1 MILKQ
6 RVERVYLLFFICRRR
21 YFRVRSH
28 KQTIVG
34 IKCRVKHRVKDTTLC
49 FAFALPPSFTF
60 YLHNT
65 VYNPAVD
72 NKDNFNSIY
81 GLPPNISFP
90 NPYTFGVMNT
100 FEDPITSG
108 PSNTSAPLGKAQGF
122 YLLNSFNEYTLFH
135 VFTANITEGDYKGTI
150 AIFGQVREVD
160 PVRYLTVI
168 GGTGAF
174 PGARGLAKNRL
185 IDIDHA
191 PPAKWTMSF
200 ELDLYY

>member
-1 MILKQ
+1 MSFTSTRSRWSLIL
-6 RVERVYLLFFICRRR
+6 
-21 YFRVRSH
+21 SH
-28 KQTIVG
+28 ISFSWPS
-34 IKCRVKHRVKDTTLC
+34 II
-49 FAFALPPSFTF
+49 FAAAAAFYSVCLITVAEARNLGSCNNEVLPCGPAAFTF

-65 VYNPAVD
+65 VYNPA
-72 NKDNFNSIY
+72 
-81 GLPPNISFP
+81 
-90 NPYTFGVMNT
+90 
-100 FEDPITSG
+100 DPLTSG

-122 YLLNSFNEYTLFH
+122 YLLNSFNENTLFH

-150 AIFGQVREVD
+150 SIFGQVRELD

-174 PGARGLAKNRL
+174 LGARGLARNRL
-185 IDIDHA
+185 IDINHV

>member
-1 MILKQ
+1 MKFSPADPRPSPSTCTIPSTTPLWTTRTISTPSTACLPTSAFPIL
-6 RVERVYLLFFICRRR
+6 
-21 YFRVRSH
+21 YFR
-28 KQTIVG
+28 
-34 IKCRVKHRVKDTTLC
+34 
-49 FAFALPPSFTF
+49 
-60 YLHNT
+60 
-65 VYNPAVD
+65 
-72 NKDNFNSIY
+72 
-81 GLPPNISFP
+81 
-90 NPYTFGVMNT
+90 PYDT

-135 VFTANITEGDYKGTI
+135 VSPLTSLRGIRRGTI
-150 AIFGQVREVD
+150 SIFGQVREVD

-174 PGARGLAKNRL
+174 LGARGLATNRL
-185 IDIDHA
+185 IDIDHV

>member
-1 MILKQ
+1 MTSLRASSSEGISLP
-6 RVERVYLLFFICRRR
+6 LLFAAA
-21 YFRVRSH
+21 V
-28 KQTIVG
+28 
-34 IKCRVKHRVKDTTLC
+34 
-49 FAFALPPSFTF
+49 ALYSVCLITVAEARNLGSCNNEVLPCGPAAFTF

-72 NKDNFNSIY
+72 NQDNFNSIY

-150 AIFGQVREVD
+150 SIFGQVREVD

-174 PGARGLAKNRL
+174 LGARGLATNRL
-185 IDIDHA
+185 IDIDHV

>member
-1 MILKQ
+1 MTSL
-6 RVERVYLLFFICRRR
+6 RGSSSERFSLLCSPLLWHFTVPVWSQCQTLANN
-21 YFRVRSH
+21 VRA
-28 KQTIVG
+28 I
-34 IKCRVKHRVKDTTLC
+34 IKFSPADPLPSPSTCTT
-49 FAFALPPSFTF
+49 PST
-60 YLHNT
+60 T
-65 VYNPAVD
+65 P
-72 NKDNFNSIY
+72 FNSIC

-90 NPYTFGVMNT
+90 NPYTLGVMNT

-122 YLLNSFNEYTLFH
+122 YLLNSFNKYTLFH

-160 PVRYLTVI
+160 PIRYLTVI
-168 GGTGAF
+168 GGTGSF
-174 PGARGLAKNRL
+174 LGARGLAKNRL

>member
-1 MILKQ
+1 MGISLP
-6 RVERVYLLFFICRRR
+6 LLFAAA
-21 YFRVRSH
+21 V
-28 KQTIVG
+28 
-34 IKCRVKHRVKDTTLC
+34 
-49 FAFALPPSFTF
+49 ALYSVCLITVAEARNLGSCNNEVLPCGPAAFTF

-72 NKDNFNSIY
+72 NQDNFNSIY

-135 VFTANITEGDYKGTI
+135 GTI
-150 AIFGQVREVD
+150 SIFGQVREVD

-174 PGARGLAKNRL
+174 LGARGLATNRL
-185 IDIDHA
+185 IDIDHV